1 MLETEGKIVGT
12 STTQDTKVVDNGVSA
27 DTQAT
32 PNVSQEDNTSDTTIN
47 NSVSQKQAKTFTQ
60 DEVNSIIKERLSKVA
75 KKYGFETEE
84 ELNEAVGKAQSYDTT
99 KKELENIKSSL
110 AEKESIITLMSCGIA
125 DKYLEIAKTFM
136 QSKNMKINKNTI
148 NELLKTY
155 PEWKGQVSDKQSSPV
170 SYNSLGETNGTQK
183 TELTEDER
191 IKKIFGGL

>member
-99 KKELENIKSSL
+99 KKELENTKSSL

-136 QSKNMKINKNTI
+136 QSKNMEINKNTI

-155 PEWKGQVSDKQSSPV
+155 PEWKGQVSDKQPSPV

>member
-84 ELNEAVGKAQSYDTT
+84 ELNEAVGKAQSYDIT

-136 QSKNMKINKNTI
+136 QSKNMEINKNTI

-155 PEWKGQVSDKQSSPV
+155 PEWKGQVSDKQPSPV